1 MIAPEAGLP
10 VSRQCALL
18 GIARSRFLLRPR
30 PEAAENLDI
39 LKRRDRIFTS
49 DLVFGVRSKHNSRNA

>member
-1 MIAPEAGLP
+1 MRA
-10 VSRQCALL
+10 
-18 GIARSRFLLRPR
+18 ARDRAQQVLLRPR

-39 LKRRDRIFTS
+39 LKRLDRIFTS

>member
-18 GIARSRFLLRPR
+18 GIARSRFYYGLGR
-30 PEAAENLDI
+30 
-39 LKRRDRIFTS
+39 KRRRTWTF
-49 DLVFGVRSKHNSRNA
+49 